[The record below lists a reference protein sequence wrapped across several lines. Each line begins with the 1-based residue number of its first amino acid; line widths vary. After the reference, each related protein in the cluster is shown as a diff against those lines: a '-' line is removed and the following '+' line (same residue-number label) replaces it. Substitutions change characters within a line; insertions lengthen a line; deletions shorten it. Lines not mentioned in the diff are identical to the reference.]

1 MYYLGE
7 IISIA
12 VFCLIFVSGC
22 VGLYLIVRK
31 FHRKWK
37 WQDRVNENNLR
48 RAMLEEFNID
58 YEVDQ
63 EGFVR
68 PVGHKTTRS
77 SGRSKD

>member
-1 MYYLGE
+1 MYYMGE
-7 IISIA
+7 IISLA

-22 VGLYLIVRK
+22 VGLYLIVRA

-37 WQDRVNENNLR
+37 WQDKVNENNLR

-58 YEVDQ
+58 YEVDS

-68 PVGHKTTRS
+68 PVGSHSARS
-77 SGRSKD
+77 SGRAR